1 MTESAAP
8 PTAVYEATD
17 LKKDYDGGK
26 VQALRGVNLRIN
38 DGEMV
43 AIIGRSGSGKSTLL
57 QMLGALDRPTSGE
70 LLYRGKSL
78 AESRDPAGYR
88 AREIGFIFQ
97 AFHLLPTFTAVENVQ
112 IPMFETKRPAAER
125 RSRAEELLTAVG
137 LGHRTDHFPDQLSG
151 GEKQRVAI
159 ARSLAN
165 QPSVLLADEP
175 TGNLDSENAADILKL
190 LRDLHSREKMTL
202 VLVTHDLEISRSA
215 PRTIRVKDDRI
226 MDEHDTS
233 DH

>member
-1 MTESAAP
+1 MTAPSATKP
-8 PTAVYEATD
+8 VYEANE
-17 LKKDYDGGK
+17 LKKEYEGGK
-26 VQALRGVNLRIN
+26 VKALRGVNLRIHE
-38 DGEMV
+38 GELV

-70 LLYRGKSL
+70 LLYRGSSL
-78 AESRDPAGYR
+78 TSTRDPAGYR

-112 IPMFETKRPAAER
+112 IPMFETKRPAKER

-137 LGHRTDHFPDQLSG
+137 LGHRINHFPTQLSG

-165 QPSVLLADEP
+165 EPSVLLADEP
-175 TGNLDSENAADILKL
+175 TGNLDSENAASILTL
-190 LRDLHSREKMTL
+190 LNDLHARQNMTL
-202 VLVTHDLEISRSA
+202 ILVTHDLEIARNA
-215 PRTIRVKDDRI
+215 PRTIRVKDGRI
-226 MDEHDTS
+226 MDENDLSPH
-233 DH
+233 